1 MVYEVLQQLRTP
13 STASGLALA
22 LAANRE
28 VVEAV
33 LEQLEGRGYVARAFE
48 GSTACPSGCGSCSV
62 QRLCPSSGEAAP
74 VVPVWRLTGLGLK
87 AAIPGRV

>member
-13 STASGLALA
+13 ATASGLAVTLGS
-22 LAANRE
+22 NRE
-28 VVEAV
+28 VIEAV

-48 GSTACPSGCGSCSV
+48 GSNACPSGCGSCSV

-74 VVPVWRLTGLGLK
+74 VVPVWRLTERGAK
-87 AAIPGRV
+87 ATPGPA